1 VKTHRFAIPLVA
13 LALAGTGG
21 AAYGIAAA
29 TGSDPATTPTPGQ
42 GITPGQDIATG
53 EPHPPG
59 TVVRGGPAED
69 WQSGPIDLAT
79 PGTVVRGGPAED
91 WQSGPIDLVADPS
104 TSPDSLGLVHPGAEP
119 PASPDPLA

>member
-1 VKTHRFAIPLVA
+1 VKTHRLAIPLVA

-29 TGSDPATTPTPGQ
+29 AGGGPATTPTPGQ

-53 EPHPPG
+53 EPHP
-59 TVVRGGPAED
+59 
-69 WQSGPIDLAT
+69 